1 VKAANMKVQKPT
13 CIRHRITDVR
23 LYKMGQVPGL
33 EWSQR
38 WSNRTLKEM
47 GTWATGETI
56 TIQVSEGYT
65 STPLKL
71 VVSKFKPVKGDV
83 LERSWVS
90 SAGVKK
96 KVAIPSYAIKDLA
109 ATRDAYR
116 NYINQGGPEFFQGA
130 LDPKDRFLWMTYNMA
145 IATSNDP
152 DVVSFSSSPHTPGPH

>member
-1 VKAANMKVQKPT
+1 MKVQKPT

-23 LYKMGQVPGL
+23 LYKVGQVPGL

-38 WSNRTLKEM
+38 WANRTLKDM
-47 GTWATGETI
+47 GTWANTDTI

-71 VVSKFKPVKGDV
+71 VVSKFTPMKGDV

-96 KVAIPSYAIKDLA
+96 KVVIPSYAIKDLA
-109 ATRDAYR
+109 AAKDAYR
-116 NYINQGGPEFFQGA
+116 RYINQGGAEFFQGA
-130 LDPKDRFLWMTYNMA
+130 LDPKDRFLWMTYSMA
-145 IATSNDP
+145 IATSNDA
-152 DVVSFSSSPHTPGPH
+152 DVVSVSAFHHKPRPN

>member
-1 VKAANMKVQKPT
+1 MKAANMKVQKPT

-23 LYKMGQVPGL
+23 LYKVGQVPGL

-38 WSNRTLKEM
+38 WANRTLKDM
-47 GTWATGETI
+47 GTWANADTI

-71 VVSKFKPVKGDV
+71 VVSRFKPVKGDV

-96 KVAIPSYAIKDLA
+96 KVAIPAYAIKDLEA
-109 ATRDAYR
+109 ARDAYK
-116 NYINQGGPEFFQGA
+116 NYINQGGAEFFQGA

-145 IATSNDP
+145 IATSNDV
-152 DVVSFSSSPHTPGPH
+152 DVVSLSASPPKPCPH